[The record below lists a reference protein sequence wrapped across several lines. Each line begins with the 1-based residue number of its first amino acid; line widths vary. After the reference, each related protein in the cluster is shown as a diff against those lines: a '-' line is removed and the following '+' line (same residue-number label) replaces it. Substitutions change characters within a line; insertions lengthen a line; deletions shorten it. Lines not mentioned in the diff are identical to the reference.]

1 MKATIQLK
9 SIYVHDEA
17 DGSGNAEPFLW
28 PIYFKIDLETVLY
41 TMMAKTKLSN
51 NETWEDIWDKIKI
64 EDVSWLRMPSG
75 AHGNIGG
82 DVDEGDTIQIPTS
95 VGETSFNLIVDQKD
109 SSWTQ
114 VGCIVVLLEEDDAP
128 SDSDIREAYSVFAK
142 EVAVRVFKTVSD
154 KIDNSKKDSTGSNS
168 GFSIKDVEKEI
179 ANKLKDKLDHWLVN
193 VDDFIG
199 VKFLL
204 WSRES
209 LLATPYQTFKQ
220 RWDSSTGS
228 EDGSFSIFGAV
239 KATDLP
245 PVVVIYQ
252 HADYKGARK
261 AFQPGKYAM
270 QELGI
275 GNDQLSSLRVPA
287 GLMATLYRNHLFTGD
302 HRIVLLDTNF
312 IGQEF
317 NDQTSSMEIE
327 QCAVIFQ
334 HAQYRGAFQNLAPGK
349 YNMKDLS
356 FGHDTLSSARV
367 PKGWKVT
374 LYMHHNF
381 QGPKKILMQDTKYVG
396 DTFNDQVSS
405 LVVERN

>member
-1 MKATIQLK
+1 MKTTVRLN

-28 PIYFKIDLETVLY
+28 PLYFKIDLETVLF
-41 TMMAKTKLSN
+41 TRMAKTKLGQG
-51 NETWEDIWDKIKI
+51 ETWDDIWDKISLDDI
-64 EDVSWLRMPSG
+64 FWLHMPSG
-75 AHGNIGG
+75 AHVNIGG
-82 DVDEGDTIQIPTS
+82 NVDEGDTIQIPKS
-95 VGETSFNLIVDQKD
+95 VGEATFKMIPYPKD
-109 SSWTQ
+109 PSWTQ
-114 VGCIVVLLEEDDAP
+114 VGCIAVLLEEDTGP
-128 SDSDIREAYSVFAK
+128 SDSDIKKYYRQFARK
-142 EVAVRVFKTVSD
+142 VAVRVLKTVDEQDTKGKSGG
-154 KIDNSKKDSTGSNS
+154 TGSSS

-179 ANKLKDKLDHWLVN
+179 ADELKDKLDHWIVN

-204 WSRES
+204 WSWNS

-220 RWDSSTGS
+220 RWDSKTGS
-228 EDGSFSIFGAV
+228 EDGSFSIYGSV

-245 PVVVIYQ
+245 PAVVIYQ

-261 AFQPGKYAM
+261 AFLSGKYAM

-302 HRIVLLDTNF
+302 CRVVLLDTNF
-312 IGQEF
+312 VGQDF
-317 NDQTSSMEIE
+317 NDHTSSMKVEE
-327 QCAVIFQ
+327 CATIFQ
-334 HAQYRGAFQNLAPGK
+334 HAEYRGAFQNLAPGK

-356 FGHDTLSSARV
+356 FGHDTLSSVRV
-367 PKGWKVT
+367 PSGWKVT

-381 QGPKKILMQDTKYVG
+381 QGPTKVLTQDVKYVG
-396 DTFNDQVSS
+396 NTFNDQTSS
-405 LVVERN
+405 IAVER